1 MIITRT
7 PFRISFFGGGTDL
20 PDYYNKYGGEVL
32 STTID
37 KYLYI
42 TCRHMPPYWDYKHRF
57 VYGSNTELVSAIDEI
72 VHPSIRETL
81 RYLGID
87 YGVDLHY
94 NTDIPARSGIGSS
107 SSFTVGLLNAL
118 YGLNGKMI
126 SKEDLARK
134 AIHIEQDLIKEA
146 VGAQDQTAAAYGGL
160 NHILFKQDGEI
171 EVRPVTIFPKR
182 SELLNEHLVL
192 VFSGFQRF
200 AKDIEQ
206 NKISQLG
213 KHTQEL
219 ERMKVYTRQ
228 AIDILNSD
236 VDICEFGALLND
248 TWMAKKAL
256 SEKVTDDRIDELY
269 QLGLKN
275 GAVGGKLLGAGG
287 GGFMLFFVKPEQ
299 RQGLLTALKEYIHV
313 PFSFE
318 NSGSQV
324 IYYKANRKNDCGSGY
339 KLSETII

>member
-20 PDYYNKYGGEVL
+20 PDYYSKYGGEVL

-42 TCRHMPPYWDYKHRF
+42 TCRHMPPFWDFKHRF
-57 VYGSNTELVSAIDEI
+57 VYGSKTELVSEIDEI

-87 YGVDLHY
+87 YGIDLHY

-118 YGLNGKMI
+118 NGLEGKMMP
-126 SKEDLARK
+126 KADLAKK
-134 AIHIEQDLIKEA
+134 AIHIEQNLIKEA

-160 NHILFKQDGEI
+160 NHILFKENGEI
-171 EVRPVTIFPKR
+171 EVHPVTISMER
-182 SELLNEHLVL
+182 TELLDSHLVL

-213 KHTQEL
+213 KHTAEL
-219 ERMKVYTRQ
+219 GKMKEYTRQ

-236 VDICEFGALLND
+236 MDICEFGALLND

-256 SEKVTDDRIDELY
+256 SEKVTDDRIDKLY
-269 QLGLKN
+269 NVGLKN
-275 GAVGGKLLGAGG
+275 GA
-287 GGFMLFFVKPEQ
+287 
-299 RQGLLTALKEYIHV
+299 RNGLQEEIVWQLNPVAYLMILMV
-313 PFSFE
+313 MR
-318 NSGSQV
+318 N
-324 IYYKANRKNDCGSGY
+324 C
-339 KLSETII
+339 